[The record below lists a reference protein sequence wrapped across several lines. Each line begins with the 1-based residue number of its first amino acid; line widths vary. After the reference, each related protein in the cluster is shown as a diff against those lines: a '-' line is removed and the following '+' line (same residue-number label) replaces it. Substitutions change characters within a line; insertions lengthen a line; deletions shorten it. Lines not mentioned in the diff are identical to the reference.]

1 MMQAVQLFGKNV
13 IKNVEVPQPQIKDN
27 EVLVQVKAAAI
38 CGSDVR
44 MIQNGYPGVNETHP
58 LTLGHEVSGIIA
70 KVGAAVSGYE
80 VGQRVA
86 IAPKIGRA
94 HV

>member
-27 EVLVQVKAAAI
+27 EILVQVKAAAI

-44 MIQNGYPGVNETHP
+44 MIQNVYPGVIEKHP
-58 LTLGHEVSGIIA
+58 LKLGHEF
-70 KVGAAVSGYE
+70 
-80 VGQRVA
+80 
-86 IAPKIGRA
+86 
-94 HV
+94 